1 MNSNSTEMNVGQYSE
16 RIQVQKETII
26 IFQLNIMRNLSFVL
40 SQSFLRTHK
49 ESTSMSELRFDDHSM
64 SHSYLQHADITEL
77 APNVQNIYISY
88 SPTGSTETE

>member
-1 MNSNSTEMNVGQYSE
+1 MNVGQYSE

-26 IFQLNIMRNLSFVL
+26 IAKFKNCEEPLFRHKSIIRQD
-40 SQSFLRTHK
+40 TH
-49 ESTSMSELRFDDHSM
+49 STRMSELRFDDHSM